1 MFVNTFFQFFLDFFR
16 FFREQPFFSKKL
28 RLIISPAHMRTHTYA
43 RARAYILIVFDFL
56 SSKRMNVSDSQLNA

>member
-1 MFVNTFFQFFLDFFR
+1 
-16 FFREQPFFSKKL
+16 
-28 RLIISPAHMRTHTYA
+28 MRTHTYA